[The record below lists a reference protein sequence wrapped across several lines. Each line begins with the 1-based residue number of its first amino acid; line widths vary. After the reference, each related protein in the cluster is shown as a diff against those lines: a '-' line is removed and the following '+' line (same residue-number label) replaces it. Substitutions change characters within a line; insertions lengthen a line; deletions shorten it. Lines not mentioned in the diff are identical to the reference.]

1 MLCIR
6 RPAGVPLSRWGCQE
20 FDAERVRDP
29 RPRRRTHSKATRH
42 ALGCVRRAR
51 GGGVPEHCLVSPEC
65 RAPRRFKAHQA
76 SGTAGRAR
84 SAWQR
89 GARRRPLAAGDGEAG
104 ERGVLRNP
112 GPSVRRL
119 RTAVEGLLFDS
130 LKGQVERVAQRMVV
144 LERVS
149 SQLSSRVRRDGAEL
163 LASGGPEGA
172 EGRHP
177 VHLVRAGGS
186 RERGHDS
193 GSCGVDI
200 VGGLLLTRTSA
211 GVRERDRCAS

>member
-6 RPAGVPLSRWGCQE
+6 RPAGVPLSRWGCRE
-20 FDAERVRDP
+20 FEAERVRDP

-149 SQLSSRVRRDGAEL
+149 SQLSSRVLTGRGRASRVRGPRRRGRPAPRASRQSGRVTRAWSRLGL
-163 LASGGPEGA
+163 L
-172 EGRHP
+172 R
-177 VHLVRAGGS
+177 
-186 RERGHDS
+186 RGHRRRAAAHANL
-193 GSCGVDI
+193 G
-200 VGGLLLTRTSA
+200 
-211 GVRERDRCAS
+211 RCP